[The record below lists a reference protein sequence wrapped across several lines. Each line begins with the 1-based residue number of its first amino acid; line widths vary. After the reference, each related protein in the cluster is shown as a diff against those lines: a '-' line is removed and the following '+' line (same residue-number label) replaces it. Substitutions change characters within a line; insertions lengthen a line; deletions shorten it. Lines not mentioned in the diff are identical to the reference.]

1 MIRALVDDS
10 KGRLHRI
17 AFIVKWHDLH
27 DIGVA
32 DADGRSVGQRDD
44 VLVRLRLS
52 HQRDHLKNVVVEHE
66 HDERASLSK
75 EDRIWRLFLVVQY
88 LLADVASADN
98 FNLMLAP
105 VIADQSNSEVRKDNE
120 EVVWRIL
127 R

>member
-17 AFIVKWHDLH
+17 ALIVKWHDLH

-32 DADGRSVGQRDD
+32 DADCCSVGQRDD

-52 HQRDHLKNVVVEHE
+52 HEWDHLQDVVVEHE
-66 HDERASLSK
+66 HDERTRLSK
-75 EDRIWRLFLVVQY
+75 KDRIGRLFLVMQY
-88 LLADVASADN
+88 LLAYVAAADN
-98 FNLMLAP
+98 FNLVLAL
-105 VIADQSNSEVRKDNE
+105 VIADQSNCEVRKDNE
-120 EVVWRIL
+120 KVVWRIL

>member
-17 AFIVKWHDLH
+17 ALIVKRHDLH

-66 HDERASLSK
+66 HDERASLPK
-75 EDRIWRLFLVVQY
+75 EDRIWRLFLVV
-88 LLADVASADN
+88 
-98 FNLMLAP
+98 
-105 VIADQSNSEVRKDNE
+105 
-120 EVVWRIL
+120 
-127 R
+127 